1 MLDKNNKIYIIDFAV
16 SNDNISLLIREYNKD
31 APLTEYE
38 LSTFSIFYKLANAMC
53 ILQTEYIIKTDGDS
67 KENQYWLNESIKG
80 YYCSGNISN
89 IINKID

>member
-1 MLDKNNKIYIIDFAV
+1 
-16 SNDNISLLIREYNKD
+16 
-31 APLTEYE
+31 
-38 LSTFSIFYKLANAMC
+38 MC

-67 KENQYWLNESIKG
+67 KENQYWLKESIKG